1 MAQMCLRVCLLGP
14 TTDPAFLADLRTRQA
29 MGPQVASPP
38 GDKQPST
45 TNRPGINRAPCD
57 GCGYSRCSED
67 VLVAAADY
75 SCNWEH
81 TEEGGERGEGG
92 DCSWDAA
99 APRFRPAPL
108 ILCYLNILL
117 GKYKDRK

>member
-1 MAQMCLRVCLLGP
+1 MARMCLRVCLLGP

-29 MGPQVASPP
+29 MGPQAASPP

-81 TEEGGERGEGG
+81 TEEGGERGEGETARG
-92 DCSWDAA
+92 MQQ
-99 APRFRPAPL
+99 RPVFARPPSFFV
-108 ILCYLNILL
+108 I
-117 GKYKDRK
+117 